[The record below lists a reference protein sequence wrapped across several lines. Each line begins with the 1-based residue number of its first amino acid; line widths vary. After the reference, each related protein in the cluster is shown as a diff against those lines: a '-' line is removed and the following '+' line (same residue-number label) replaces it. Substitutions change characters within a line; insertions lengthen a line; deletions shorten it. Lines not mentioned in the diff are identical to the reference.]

1 MKLFS
6 EFLEERELLSE
17 SPNLT
22 KDLTGLPCNIFVSI
36 EYTNHNKPRIKF
48 QNNYSDSVT
57 SNADYIPMSIPTS
70 DKEQAEILVDKK
82 LNVKQKDINLIKSWV
97 KKYSKILIKY
107 WKQDIGSIELKN
119 FFIKER

>member
-6 EFLEERELLSE
+6 EYLEEREFLTE
-17 SPNLT
+17 STNLT

-82 LNVKQKDINLIKSWV
+82 LKIRQKDINIIKAWV
-97 KKYSKILIKY
+97 KKYSKILLKY
-107 WKQDIGSIELKN
+107 WNQDIGSIELKN

>member
-17 SPNLT
+17 CPNLT

>member
-6 EFLEERELLSE
+6 EFLEERELLTE

-57 SNADYIPMSIPTS
+57 SNAYYIPMSIPTS

>member
-1 MKLFS
+1 M
-6 EFLEERELLSE
+6 
-17 SPNLT
+17 
-22 KDLTGLPCNIFVSI
+22 
-36 EYTNHNKPRIKF
+36 
-48 QNNYSDSVT
+48 T